1 MLESIQND
9 KINQVL
15 QIKVY
20 SYFKFIYLLFNGEY
34 FKKPD

>member
-34 FKKPD
+34 FKKAD